1 MNTAATTIPIQL
13 PVEIQDPESKSLTL
27 LELVVSVCDVIDDDD
42 EVIATVLQM
51 IRSGRVRLCGN
62 FRGASGD
69 ELA

>member
-1 MNTAATTIPIQL
+1 MNAAATTISSQF
-13 PVEIQDPESKSLTL
+13 PVEIQDPESKDLTL
-27 LELVVSVCDVIDDDD
+27 LELVGSVCDVTDNDD

-51 IRSGRVRLCGN
+51 LRSGRVRLCGN